1 MSYDFTIPR
10 GESRRFPV
18 GGKYC
23 ADDITVT
30 AEGGGVELPELANPG
45 GANDLMEGTQLLDGE
60 GRIVEG
66 AFTIRDEI
74 DEQGSLIDQIK
85 TALAGKV
92 VIGAGK
98 PEQEKTVEITE
109 NGTVEVVPDAGYTLA
124 KVMVTANVA
133 GGDPELPP
141 GYWRCDYIKFTGE
154 QIVDTGRKCT
164 RNTQIRIDFTRERS
178 TQHYL
183 YGVASSDNTAS
194 VTAYL
199 GGSWRFGNKSTTKT
213 ITARSDMVYSAII
226 SSSEATITGSA
237 TSLSS
242 VNEFET
248 VGSLLIGTCRSASG
262 AVGDPQYI
270 GTIGKFQMD
279 EGDELALNLIPVT
292 DGTEY
297 RFWDAVGKKFHD
309 SITDVPLD
317 GGNW

>member
-1 MSYDFTIPR
+1 MSIDITIP
-10 GESRRFPV
+10 GGQSRRLLT

-23 ADDITVT
+23 PDDIVVT
-30 AEGGGVELPELANPG
+30 ATGSGAELPELENPG
-45 GANDLMEGTQLLDGE
+45 TAGDLMEGKQLIDGD
-60 GRIVEG
+60 GVPVTG
-66 AFTIRDEI
+66 TFTIAPELA
-74 DEQGSLIDQIK
+74 EQAALIDQIK
-85 TALAGKV
+85 TALAWKT
-92 VIGAGK
+92 IPSAGL
-98 PEQEKTVEITE
+98 PTQEKTVEITE
-109 NGTVEVVPDAGYTLA
+109 NGEYEIVPDDGYTLS
-124 KVMVTANVA
+124 KVVATVNVM

-141 GYWRCDYIKFTGE
+141 GWWRCDYIKFAGK

-164 RNTQIRIDFTRERS
+164 HNTQIRIDFTRERS

-183 YGVASSDNTAS
+183 YGVASPDNTAS

-226 SSSEATITGSA
+226 SSSESTITGSA

-248 VGSLLIGTCRSASG
+248 VGSLLIGTCRSASD

-292 DGTEY
+292 NGTEY

-309 SITDVPLD
+309 SITDTPLA